1 MKLAGGRLNNGSNGG
16 DRKRMGER
24 GSSGKDERLVDGK
37 GLREGLSCERKRG
50 GNWGREDERLVSQS
64 YWSRDHGWLHQDRRD
79 SQDGSSGNSIA
90 GLDRL
95 GLAPPSLRHGSDLS
109 LGGLVSGKMFG
120 SSSGNFRGLL
130 HGERGN
136 QGGGHRDLRGHG
148 QTNSSGSR
156 DHGHVGGG
164 HSEAVDIVS
173 SVVDSL
179 HHVVGI
185 HVLVAA
191 SGHSESVL

>member
-1 MKLAGGRLNNGSNGG
+1 VELAGGRLNNGSHGG

-130 HGERGN
+130 YGKRGN
-136 QGGGHRDLRGHG
+136 QGGGHRDLGSHR
-148 QTNSSGSR
+148 QTNSGSSR
-156 DHGHVGGG
+156 SHWDVGGG
-164 HSEAVDIVS
+164 NSEPVDVVS
-173 SVVDSL
+173 GVVDSL
-179 HHVVGI
+179 DDIVGI
-185 HVLVAA
+185 NVLVAS
-191 SGHSESVL
+191 SGHSKGVL